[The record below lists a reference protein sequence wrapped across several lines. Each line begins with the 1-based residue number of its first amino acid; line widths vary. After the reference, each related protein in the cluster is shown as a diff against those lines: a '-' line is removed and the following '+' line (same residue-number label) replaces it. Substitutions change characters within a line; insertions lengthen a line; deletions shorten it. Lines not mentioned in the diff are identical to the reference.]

1 MPTEPRRRTLS
12 RDRVVKAALEL
23 VDREGIDALSM
34 RRLGGELGVEG
45 MALYTHVRGKADL
58 LDAVAERIVGELDV
72 DFDRSLPWQGR
83 IRRAALAWA
92 GLQARHP
99 RGFPLV
105 YRTGYSSA
113 AVQQL
118 TEEML
123 DALRTAGLEARAAV
137 LAYQTVVIL
146 IDSALLAV
154 GGTTDRARQAAWRR
168 AAKATDPGSFPRFA
182 EAAPQAATLTW
193 RDILDSS
200 LDLLVAGLEQRVRST
215 PRPDSRAGPPRSS

>member
-1 MPTEPRRRTLS
+1 
-12 RDRVVKAALEL
+12 
-23 VDREGIDALSM
+23 
-34 RRLGGELGVEG
+34 
-45 MALYTHVRGKADL
+45 
-58 LDAVAERIVGELDV
+58 VAERIVGELDV
-72 DFDRSLPWQGR
+72 AFDRSLSWQGR

-99 RGFPLV
+99 RAFPLV
-105 YRTGYSSA
+105 YRTGYSSD

-123 DALRTAGLEARAAV
+123 DALRAAGLEARAAA

-168 AAKATDPGSFPRFA
+168 AAKATDPGRFPHFA
-182 EAAPQAATLTW
+182 EVAPQAATLTW
-193 RDILDSS
+193 REIIDSS
-200 LDLLVAGLEQRVRST
+200 LDLLVAGLERRVRST
-215 PRPDSRAGPPRSS
+215 PRPDFRAGQRQSS